1 MRKVFVLL
9 SIAALSM
16 GASFAAI
23 NDNATSDIDLLRN
36 QGYSEGI
43 LNVIDTAKSHDGNG
57 NNPRYYTTR
66 GKNALGRGYTSLK
79 TYIDPVQD
87 DGLFGEHQINFSNSW
102 TWGRNR
108 YSSRYRKANNVENL

>member
-16 GASFAAI
+16 GASFASI

-36 QGYSEGI
+36 QGFSESI
-43 LNVIDTAKSHDGNG
+43 LEVIDTARNHDSNG
-57 NNPRYYTTR
+57 VTPRYYTSR
-66 GKNALGRGYTSLK
+66 SKNKLGRGYTSFK

-87 DGLFGEHQINFSNSW
+87 DGLFGDHQINFSNSW

-108 YSSRYRKANNVENL
+108 YSSKYRKVNTVENL